1 MHHATGLTSRL
12 AKLVLVSVFC
22 VLGTP
27 LMASETV
34 EFGSDES
41 ARYLTELKKLYLT
54 NSDREA
60 LLAHSNGMLDTY
72 ALRAGYQ
79 VGQSN
84 PQDFLYELSVS
95 APASCA
101 FARKCVAAAAALPCA
116 IAACRSLGSIPTCNI
131 SVLPKVRAVRST
143 APSTVSRW
151 WSSCATPKERKSW
164 PRHCPS

>member
-1 MHHATGLTSRL
+1 MRQGLTSRL
-12 AKLVLVSVFC
+12 AKLVMVSVFC
-22 VLGTP
+22 VIGTP

-116 IAACRSLGSIPTCNI
+116 IAACRSLASIRTCNI

-143 APSTVSRW
+143 APSTVSR
-151 WSSCATPKERKSW
+151 
-164 PRHCPS
+164 